1 MNMRMV
7 ACGLAIVSIAYSIEV
22 GAAESPAP
30 ATAPA
35 AVEKADPKALV
46 LELQKDVA
54 ALRGLPFKTDVAA
67 AVQSQEDFAAYLDER
82 IDETVPEVL
91 NTHYGAIV
99 KRLGLYRGTL
109 DNFGDT
115 AKAVMSSQAAAY
127 YDPEKQTFY
136 MLMQDMPEL
145 MTRMLYSHELYH
157 GLQEHHEHVHG
168 EKHGPPAADA

>member
-1 MNMRMV
+1 M
-7 ACGLAIVSIAYSIEV
+7 
-22 GAAESPAP
+22 
-30 ATAPA
+30 
-35 AVEKADPKALV
+35 
-46 LELQKDVA
+46 A

-82 IDETVPEVL
+82 IDEAVPEVL

-127 YDPEKQTFY
+127 YDPEKAEFLHGDGRNAGTDAG
-136 MLMQDMPEL
+136 MM
-145 MTRMLYSHELYH
+145 YSHELYH
-157 GLQEHHEHVHG
+157 GLQDQYFGLDQYLAMKQERTR
-168 EKHGPPAADA
+168 P